1 MNTKINEILQ
11 EIESVIV
18 GKNEIVEKILMAI
31 LAQGHVLMEDVPG
44 VGKTTTA
51 MAFAKVLG
59 LEDVYKRQKQKG
71 YDVSKSAAL
80 TAFSDADK
88 VSGYASEA
96 MQWAVAEGLLQGSN
110 GRLNPQGS
118 ATRAQVATILMRFM
132 EKIAK

>member
-1 MNTKINEILQ
+1 MPVKPCNSSEEHMSNTL
-11 EIESVIV
+11 
-18 GKNEIVEKILMAI
+18 
-31 LAQGHVLMEDVPG
+31 
-44 VGKTTTA
+44 
-51 MAFAKVLG
+51 
-59 LEDVYKRQKQKG
+59 Y
-71 YDVSKSAAL
+71 SAAL

-110 GRLNPQGS
+110 GKLNPQGS

>member
-1 MNTKINEILQ
+1 MSN
-11 EIESVIV
+11 
-18 GKNEIVEKILMAI
+18 A
-31 LAQGHVLMEDVPG
+31 
-44 VGKTTTA
+44 
-51 MAFAKVLG
+51 
-59 LEDVYKRQKQKG
+59 KQKG

-88 VSGYASEA
+88 VSGYAAEA

-110 GRLNPQGS
+110 GKLNPQGS